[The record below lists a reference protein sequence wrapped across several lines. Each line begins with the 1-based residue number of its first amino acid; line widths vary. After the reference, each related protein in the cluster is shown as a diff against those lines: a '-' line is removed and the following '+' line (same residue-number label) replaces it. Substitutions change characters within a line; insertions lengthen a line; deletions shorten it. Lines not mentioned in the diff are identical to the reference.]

1 MPSRVLLVE
10 DDASIRRFVE
20 IALEEVAGIELV
32 QATTLAEAQALLA
45 AAPVRLL
52 LSDLM
57 LPDGSGTT
65 LLQSLVADPARRA
78 GARLVAFSAGVSA
91 ARRAQLLAM
100 GVDEVL
106 AKPVSLAALVDC
118 VQRALAPAPA
128 AAAAAPKPADDAA
141 TGDVVALHFGGDRA
155 LFEAYR
161 ASCLQQFG
169 VDCAQGDAAAAAA
182 DLPALR
188 RLAHSLKTVLLTLGE
203 PEASRHAA
211 ALEALAAEGA
221 AAQALAAWAPLR
233 ISLVSFSARRTGP

>member
-1 MPSRVLLVE
+1 MNAPARVLLVE

-20 IALEEVAGIELV
+20 IALEDLPGIALV
-32 QATTLAEAQALLA
+32 QAATLAEADAALA
-45 AAPVRLL
+45 AAPARLV

-57 LPDGSGTT
+57 LPDGSGTA

-78 GARLVAFSAGVSA
+78 GARLVAFSAGISA
-91 ARRAQLLAM
+91 ARRAQLEAM

-118 VQRALAPAPA
+118 VQRALDPAAATPA
-128 AAAAAPKPADDAA
+128 AAAAPAPATDD
-141 TGDVVALHFGGDRA
+141 DVVQRHFGGDRA

-161 ASCLQQFG
+161 ASCRQQFG
-169 VDCAQGDAAAAAA
+169 VDRARGDAAAAAP

-188 RLAHSLKTVLLTLGE
+188 RLAHSLKTVLLTLGHE
-203 PEASRHAA
+203 PESRQAV

-221 AAQALAAWAPLR
+221 AARALAAWAPLR
-233 ISLVSFSARRTGP
+233 AALERLSAAA